1 MTVLKVLELFDSE
14 TENDISVEM
23 KKRWISELDMKISCE
38 LNKNRQGLLTESYT
52 PSKSDETELLAVDEY
67 AEIYVAYLR
76 MKMNYILS
84 ETERYN
90 NSAAIFNRLYYEF
103 ANYISRN
110 FKYDSSNSVKVEL
123 NDV

>member
-38 LNKNRQGLLTESYT
+38 LNKNRQGLLNEAYT
-52 PSKSDETELLAVDEY
+52 PSKSDETELLVVDEY
-67 AEIYVAYLR
+67 VEIYVAYLR

-90 NSAAIFNRLYYEF
+90 NSAAIFNRLYYELS
-103 ANYISRN
+103 NYISRN
-110 FKYDSSNSVKVEL
+110 FKYESSNSVKVEL

>member
-23 KKRWISELDMKISCE
+23 KKQWISELDLKISCE
-38 LNKNRQGLLTESYT
+38 LNKNRQGLFSEAYT
-52 PSKSDETELLAVDEY
+52 PSKGDETELLAVGEY

-90 NSAAIFNRLYYEF
+90 NSAAIFNRLYYELS
-103 ANYISRN
+103 NYISRN
-110 FKYDSSNSVKVEL
+110 FKYGRNNSVKVEL